1 MRLLL
6 PLGWAS
12 NLPHH
17 DQVNLRIKRLSNS
30 SLWLNIR
37 GNLVV
42 IVQSIRFRTL
52 QKSASFKTRLDHT
65 VKTRALAPAVTVFES
80 RAWNL
85 SVHKL
90 ILPEQVFLSISSP
103 LQGQGNGARN
113 QVPRL
118 KWGCSYHSITT
129 ITTCT
134 TPTSS
139 HPRTGLE
146 GLAAH
151 SHGAHRVS
159 HGSDVWAGS
168 AFGSTF
174 QLFLEAGTRG

>member
-103 LQGQGNGARN
+103 LQGQGNGVRN

-129 ITTCT
+129 TATCT
-134 TPTSS
+134 PPPPAATQGLGWRGWLLTA
-139 HPRTGLE
+139 TGLTE
-146 GLAAH
+146 FPMGVMSEQAQPLAA
-151 SHGAHRVS
+151 
-159 HGSDVWAGS
+159 
-168 AFGSTF
+168 
-174 QLFLEAGTRG
+174 LFNCS